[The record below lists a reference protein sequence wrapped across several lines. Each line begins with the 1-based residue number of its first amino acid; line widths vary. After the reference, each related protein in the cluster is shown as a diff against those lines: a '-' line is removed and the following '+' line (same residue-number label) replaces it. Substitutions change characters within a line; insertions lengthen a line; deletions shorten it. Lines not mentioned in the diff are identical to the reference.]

1 MEQQNPEPITLNGT
15 QAHATIIPS
24 DDDLRAVLVSSKQDA
39 ICKLQAKKDILSR
52 LCQSKKEIYELADFF
67 NATNNTNIKDTL
79 TRLIPESASN
89 AKKMDNKTA
98 STTLVG
104 MFEPMRMLREFS
116 VEQDKAKAGV
126 STRGATNGTASRV
139 NIALKRRDDVME
151 EVEKLFRDAE
161 RKAREE
167 ITKKTDSSSDLPTLA
182 ITRAFRDMVYCLEL
196 APRDPTD
203 QECPWC
209 YHKSLNLTKNI
220 EEVVRANDRKRH
232 LHQEAHRV
240 WNEFLT
246 AKADADASGRA
257 APPPPKNPKKPSTY
271 MTRAPSEQCGN
282 LESPVVVCTCSTSQC
297 CQVGSDRS
305 STCPWKCRVDGKENG
320 PRYEWVN
327 GRCSCPRCQCTCI
340 RAFNLSAR
348 PQLALRMAQGQMS
361 KTVVRPEIETQQFIQ
376 HALATSAQST
386 HDTMAAYD
394 KNSRRK
400 STAEERAKVESDLF
414 WNHAAHNIIKS
425 GPSMAANTRAFLGGG
440 FGTGT
445 LVTLPNGNSFN
456 TRFVFNF
463 GL

>member
-1 MEQQNPEPITLNGT
+1 MEQQNPNPITLSSI
-15 QAHATIIPS
+15 QAHATIVPT
-24 DDDLRAVLVSSKQDA
+24 DDDLRAVLLSSKQDA
-39 ICKLQAKKDILSR
+39 ICKHQAKKDLLAK
-52 LCQSKKEIYELADFF
+52 LCQSRKEIFELADFF
-67 NATNNTNIKDTL
+67 DATNNSNIKDTL
-79 TRLIPESASN
+79 TRLIPDTTGN
-89 AKKMDNKTA
+89 AKKLDNKTA
-98 STTLVG
+98 STSLVG
-104 MFEPMRMLREFS
+104 MFEPMRMLRDFS
-116 VEQDKAKAGV
+116 VEQSKAKAVV

-139 NIALKRRDDVME
+139 NVALKWRDDVME
-151 EVEKLFRDAE
+151 EVEKLFRDVE

-167 ITKKTDSSSDLPTLA
+167 ISKKTDSSSDLPTLA
-182 ITRAFRDMVYCLEL
+182 ITRAFRDMVYCVEL
-196 APRDPTD
+196 APMDPTD
-203 QECPWC
+203 QKCPWC
-209 YHKSLNLTKNI
+209 NHMSLNHTKNLG
-220 EEVVRANDRKRH
+220 EVVRANQRKMD

-305 STCPWKCRVDGKENG
+305 STCPWKCRVDGKEDG

-327 GRCSCPRCQCTCI
+327 GRCLCPRCQCTCI
-340 RAFNLSAR
+340 RGFNLSAR
-348 PQLALRMAQGQMS
+348 PQLALHLAQGQMS

-376 HALATSAQST
+376 HAMATSAQST

-394 KNSRRK
+394 KNSRRQ
-400 STAEERAKVESDLF
+400 STAEERAQVESDIF
-414 WNHAAHNIIKS
+414 WNHAAHNINKS
-425 GPSMAANTRAFLGGG
+425 GPNMAATTRAFLGGG

-445 LVTLPNGNSFN
+445 LVTLPNGSSFN
-456 TRFVFNF
+456 TRFVFNS